1 MGLSII
7 FVIPWPVETVDKH
20 QFYTSQNA
28 LKLAHSNVEFQKKI
42 PKGNIPACPASRAGE
57 GAVREKGKEGRER
70 EREKDKERIG
80 EGAEGEWGAHPLFSA

>member
-28 LKLAHSNVEFQKKI
+28 LKLAHSNVEFQKKF
-42 PKGNIPACPASRAGE
+42 PRATPLHAPLQGQGKGP
-57 GAVREKGKEGRER
+57 
-70 EREKDKERIG
+70 
-80 EGAEGEWGAHPLFSA
+80 